1 MLRRVRLDEQQLH
14 QEEQRLSQQL
24 QSAEA
29 AAQQS
34 VAALEERMA
43 QLEAGACC
51 GCCSSGVFDD
61 TQNSK
66 PFMIHITY
74 ITYVYNYKILY
85 INIVCL

>member
-34 VAALEERMA
+34 AAALEEGMA
-43 QLEAGACC
+43 RLEAGPCC
-51 GCCSSGVFDD
+51 GGCVSGSFDD
-61 TQNSK
+61 MSNSK
-66 PFMIHITY
+66 PFMIQITSNYYIIYIHI
-74 ITYVYNYKILY
+74 L
-85 INIVCL
+85 L